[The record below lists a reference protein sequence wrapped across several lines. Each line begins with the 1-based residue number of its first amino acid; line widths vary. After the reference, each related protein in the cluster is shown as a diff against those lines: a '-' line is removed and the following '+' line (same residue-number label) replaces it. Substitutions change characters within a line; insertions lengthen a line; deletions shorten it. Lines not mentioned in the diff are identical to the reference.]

1 MVVHAYEVG
10 ITSEMNI
17 AGRNK
22 DRTSLVITNA
32 HTTAI
37 LFVRDA
43 KGVATTNGMP
53 IYPRGSANL
62 SVLLGDDPTLDWWA
76 ISDTAD
82 TIVRVYEGYAPK

>member
-10 ITSEMNI
+10 ATVEVNI
-17 AGRNK
+17 AGRNI

-32 HTTAI
+32 HATAI
-37 LFVRDA
+37 LFMRDS
-43 KGVATTNGMP
+43 KGVATTNGLP

-76 ISDTAD
+76 ISDTAG
-82 TIVRVYEGYAPK
+82 TVVRVYEGFAPK